1 MLVVDYFIF
10 DKLPSRINQNQVP
23 QNLGQ
28 SLTAAVVA
36 FIIFFGLTFL
46 VTGVFQGT
54 AILQGTLGDGS
65 VIQSIMRHG
74 FAATGLSAEQPIFAD
89 SKFLTYYYFGLVIP
103 FVETRFIIRLM
114 EYLSTSFKA
123 TLAKF
128 NLKLLFIYIIV
139 AGLFMWLHV
148 NVKGVEDNVALLM
161 TFIFAIVTFE
171 LARWGWKVRNV
182 IQREMEAATYLHVIN
197 NVTFIAN
204 KIGF

>member
-1 MLVVDYFIF
+1 MKIGIKEILRDPLFYYIFLGASLAFGVISFKFALLAFLIMLVVDYFIF

-128 NLKLLFIYIIV
+128 NPIMPYPSAIP
-139 AGLFMWLHV
+139 WL
-148 NVKGVEDNVALLM
+148 M
-161 TFIFAIVTFE
+161 IT
-171 LARWGWKVRNV
+171 
-182 IQREMEAATYLHVIN
+182 
-197 NVTFIAN
+197 
-204 KIGF
+204 